1 MNRALIGSHKD
12 GANTQVPDRS
22 SIYSLVFKPPEARDF
37 DATTHI
43 HHVAWKSRGT
53 GIRVVQNRNGRY
65 FSTGRCPTSANK
77 AGAPNHDHA
86 GQTGPGART
95 APTPG
100 PIQRSADRTGGG
112 CHPTDTKVVS
122 PPTLT
127 SRLSHPVVILTA
139 KWSQTTGEQ
148 RSGHSRSQ
156 QKG

>member
-1 MNRALIGSHKD
+1 MGGTCAPT
-12 GANTQVPDRS
+12 GAPASV
-22 SIYSLVFKPPEARDF
+22 
-37 DATTHI
+37 
-43 HHVAWKSRGT
+43 
-53 GIRVVQNRNGRY
+53 
-65 FSTGRCPTSANK
+65 NK
-77 AGAPNHDHA
+77 AGAPSHDHA
-86 GQTGPGART
+86 GRTEGLAQEGLRRRGQTQEPLTAPGA
-95 APTPG
+95 
-100 PIQRSADRTGGG
+100 G